1 MPPTRLPKR
10 LKAKRP
16 AKPAFRF
23 SVRYILAAL
32 VLNLL
37 ISPFVDP
44 LKTGDMIQTV
54 LMTVVLLS
62 TVVSIA
68 GGWRVLTGVVL
79 VTPGVIGQW
88 FYYLWPSTSLY
99 VVTRAA
105 GLLFIGFVVIELLRY
120 IQNAPRVD
128 SEVLCAAVAG
138 YLLSGLAWSLAYD
151 LLDHLDPN
159 AFLFN
164 LSSKTSQSMRGFT
177 SLYFSFITLATVGY
191 GDFVPLSPVA
201 RMQAISEAMFGMF
214 YVTLLIARLVSL
226 YSGAPREVGS
236 TEVEDAEQ
244 IQSGDS
250 STDRNG
256 PEGGPPLGGQTR

>member
-1 MPPTRLPKR
+1 MPPTWLPKR
-10 LKAKRP
+10 LKTKRA

-37 ISPFVDP
+37 VSPFVDP

-68 GGWRVLTGVVL
+68 GGWRVLAGVVL

-88 FYYLWPSTSLY
+88 LYYLWPSTPLY

-105 GLLFIGFVVIELLRY
+105 GLLLIGFVVIELLRY
-120 IQNAPRVD
+120 VQNAPRVD
-128 SEVLCAAVAG
+128 SEVLCGAVAG

-151 LLDHLDPN
+151 LLDHIDPN

-191 GDFVPLSPVA
+191 GDFVPLSAVA
-201 RMQAISEAMFGMF
+201 RMLAISEAMFGMF

-226 YSGAPREVGS
+226 YSGTPREVGS
-236 TEVEDAEQ
+236 TEAEDAQRIE
-244 IQSGDS
+244 SGD
-250 STDRNG
+250 STDRNA